1 MHTSSWP
8 ILIAVS
14 APLAIN
20 WQPLTL
26 TIFAAFVFTLP
37 LDAQA
42 PAVPA
47 RPAGG
52 FVRPPAYP
60 VHPQAPADVLET
72 GKALYGV
79 NCNFCHG
86 SDARG
91 GEGGPN
97 LLRSELVLNDKNG
110 ENITS
115 VIRNGRLDQGMPKFA
130 FTDKQI
136 SDVAAYLHNFKVG
149 GYDISRMTP
158 LTILVGDAK
167 AGEAAFG
174 AKCASCHS
182 VTGDLKGFGARITDA
197 KLMQNTWLMPGGG
210 GRGPRAADGSS
221 LTNVPPTTVTVT
233 TASGEKT
240 EGLLGRIDD
249 FIVTLI
255 SVDGTQRTFRRDG
268 AAPKVEIHDP
278 LQPHKDLMPTYTDA
292 EIHNI
297 TSYLV
302 TVK

>member
-1 MHTSSWP
+1 MAALTP
-8 ILIAVS
+8 KILAAGLFAV
-14 APLAIN
+14 I
-20 WQPLTL
+20 
-26 TIFAAFVFTLP
+26 VC
-37 LDAQA
+37 AQTP
-42 PAVPA
+42 PAA
-47 RPAGG
+47 RPTGG

-60 VHPQAPADVLET
+60 PHPQAPADVLER

-97 LLRSELVLNDKNG
+97 LLRSELVLNDAAG
-110 ENITS
+110 ENITAI
-115 VIRNGRLDQGMPKFA
+115 IRNGRPDQGMPKFG
-130 FTDKQI
+130 FTDRQI

-167 AGEAAFG
+167 AGEAVFG

-182 VTGDLKGFGARITDA
+182 VSGDLKGLGTRISDP
-197 KLMQNTWLMPGGG
+197 KILQNTWLMPGGG
-210 GRGPRAADGSS
+210 GRGPRPGGAAQ
-221 LTNVPPTTVTVT
+221 LTKVPPTTVTVT
-233 TASGEKT
+233 SRSGVKT
-240 EGLLGRIDD
+240 EGVLARIDD
-249 FIVTLI
+249 FIVILTLA
-255 SVDGTQRTFRRDG
+255 DGTQRTFRREG
-268 AAPKVEIHDP
+268 AVPTVELHDP
-278 LQPHKDLMPTYTDA
+278 LQPHKELLPTYTDT
-292 EIHNI
+292 EIHDL